1 MPRWDVHFEMRVS
14 MQDPEVLGLLFKV
27 DAMAAVIREL
37 PIPPYVR
44 SRLDNLNMIRAVR
57 GTTGIEGTEASEEEV
72 EEILRTPAG
81 QQVLPRNRARDEGE
95 VRNANEVMRYVTER
109 LKADP
114 TGRLTEDLVRYF
126 HRTITRDIG
135 YPHNDPGEYRTLPV
149 RVGTY
154 IPPGSGDRVRSLM
167 TEFVAWF
174 NSDQTAH
181 WHPLIRAVVA
191 HFYVIAIH
199 PFADGNGRT
208 ARAVESY
215 LLYQAGVNVLG
226 YYSLA
231 NYYYRHREDYISML
245 DYVLFESNRDLT
257 PFVLFALRGLV
268 SELNAVHKEVL
279 DALSVISFRDF
290 ARETLAMAGR
300 LGTRA
305 GERQLRL
312 LVDLASAPISL
323 RGLRGGQE
331 GLSRLYR
338 GLSSKTLQ
346 RDIRMLMD
354 EELVLVKGDRLEA
367 NMGLLTQSTMEWPG
381 DDAVSSGR

>member
-290 ARETLAMAGR
+290 ARETLAMAGQVGDPGR
-300 LGTRA
+300 GAAVEIAGGLGKRPDFFEGATWGA
-305 GERQLRL
+305 GGAFAVVQGVVEQDVAAGYPH
-312 LVDLASAPISL
+312 VDGRRI
-323 RGLRGGQE
+323 
-331 GLSRLYR
+331 GLSERRQAGGKY
-338 GLSSKTLQ
+338 GAADSVH
-346 RDIRMLMD
+346 DGM
-354 EELVLVKGDRLEA
+354 A
-367 NMGLLTQSTMEWPG
+367 
-381 DDAVSSGR
+381 GR